1 MSLMEQFGSNLRE
14 ERHRVGMSQA
24 QLARI
29 AGLHW
34 TTVQK
39 IEYGKRS
46 VRLHT
51 LLMLAY
57 ALDVDPCELLKELRP

>member
-1 MSLMEQFGSNLRE
+1 MEQFGHNLRK
-14 ERHRVGMSQA
+14 ERQRLGMSQA

-34 TTVQK
+34 TSVQK
-39 IEYGKRS
+39 IEYGRRS

-57 ALDVDPCELLKELRP
+57 ALDVDPCGLLEGLRP